1 MKKVAIINYKLNNLH
16 CVYQACVHVGFKPF
30 FVSKRKEMKHYDAI
44 IFPGV
49 GSFPTAMKNLKKEK
63 LDEELIKSVK
73 KGCPIFG
80 ICLGMQLLF
89 SESTEFEKTNGLNL
103 IKGSVSKFEKKKVC
117 VIPHMGWNKIKFK
130 KKIKVFDNVID
141 NSYMYFV
148 HSYYVK
154 PKNKMGIISITNYNG
169 KIFCSSFMD
178 NNIFATQFHP
188 EKSSN
193 NGLQIY
199 DNFKKII

>member
-1 MKKVAIINYKLNNLH
+1 MSFLIWAGTKLNL
-16 CVYQACVHVGFKPF
+16 
-30 FVSKRKEMKHYDAI
+30 
-44 IFPGV
+44 
-49 GSFPTAMKNLKKEK
+49 
-63 LDEELIKSVK
+63 
-73 KGCPIFG
+73 
-80 ICLGMQLLF
+80 
-89 SESTEFEKTNGLNL
+89 
-103 IKGSVSKFEKKKVC
+103 
-117 VIPHMGWNKIKFK
+117 K